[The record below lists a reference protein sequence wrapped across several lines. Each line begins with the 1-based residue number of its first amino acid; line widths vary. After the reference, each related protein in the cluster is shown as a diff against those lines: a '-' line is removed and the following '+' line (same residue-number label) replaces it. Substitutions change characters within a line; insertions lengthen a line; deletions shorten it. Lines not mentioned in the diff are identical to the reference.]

1 MTLIVSSPLIVATV
15 ERILLSLN
23 RGAGGAF
30 TRRGRERR
38 RGRRREKGR
47 ERRRERRIER
57 RREIYWS
64 ASYMGGLFCSRDV
77 QNQGSYVEEPFKNTA
92 LFQKKT

>member
-1 MTLIVSSPLIVATV
+1 MILIISSPLIVATV

-30 TRRGRERR
+30 TLRRRERR

-47 ERRRERRIER
+47 ERRRER
-57 RREIYWS
+57 
-64 ASYMGGLFCSRDV
+64 
-77 QNQGSYVEEPFKNTA
+77 
-92 LFQKKT
+92 

>member
-1 MTLIVSSPLIVATV
+1 MILIISSPLIVATV

-30 TRRGRERR
+30 MRRRRDRR

-47 ERRRERRIER
+47 ERRRER
-57 RREIYWS
+57 
-64 ASYMGGLFCSRDV
+64 
-77 QNQGSYVEEPFKNTA
+77 
-92 LFQKKT
+92 